1 MSKEEFDKK
10 INLCKEM
17 LEIQG
22 RSGTFDYSEYF
33 HGMYNGM
40 EFIMSIMEERE
51 PVFRSAPKKWLHEGK
66 FKAFLRKVFRMPKH
80 KLSRDKQGEG

>member
-1 MSKEEFDKK
+1 MTKEEFDKK

-22 RSGTFDYSEYF
+22 RSGTFDYGEYF

-40 EFIMSIMEERE
+40 ELIVSLMEDRE
-51 PVFRSAPKKWLHEGK
+51 PVFRSAPKKWLHEE
-66 FKAFLRKVFRMPKH
+66 FLRDQIKTK
-80 KLSRDKQGEG
+80 DKQKDEVK